1 MTNWTVKVQE
11 LPSSKRLVEVTA
23 LSKRVVESTRN
34 TLNGIKERICL
45 AAREGDETLT
55 YYDYDCLDLNE
66 ISYIV
71 FYLRYRG
78 IKVDYKITIDPD
90 DPFAHNYV
98 EYDIDWKYHIDWRDL
113 DED

>member
-1 MTNWTVKVQE
+1 MTKLVLKPQE
-11 LPSSKRLVEVTA
+11 LPSTKRLVEVTT
-23 LSKRVVESTRN
+23 LSKKVVESTRN
-34 TLNGIKERICL
+34 TLNGIKERISV

-78 IKVDYKITIDPD
+78 IKVDYKMTLDPED
-90 DPFAHNYV
+90 VFAHNYV
-98 EYDIDWKYHIDWRDL
+98 EYDIDWSGL
-113 DED
+113 DEN